1 LFWGLSNSSFR
12 AGLFLTVSVQTGFNC
27 FLLSLQTAKP
37 QIKKDIVVTI
47 IKIFGPNISSSFDMM
62 MSTALKDTRR

>member
-1 LFWGLSNSSFR
+1 M
-12 AGLFLTVSVQTGFNC
+12 TVSVQTGLNW

-37 QIKKDIVVTI
+37 SDKKKYIVVTI

-62 MSTALKDTRR
+62 MSTSLKDTRR